1 MNISE
6 VEDAIIDL
14 CSAGN
19 KFEDA
24 GFTYGKL
31 QCDKLRRIIEG
42 VIERNKEVK
51 NEEI

>member
-1 MNISE
+1 MNVSE
-6 VEDAIIDL
+6 IEDAIIDL

-24 GFTYGKL
+24 GFTYGKI

-42 VIERNKEVK
+42 VIEQNKGEK
-51 NEEI
+51 

>member
-1 MNISE
+1 MNIKE
-6 VEDAIIDL
+6 MEDALVDL
-14 CSAGN
+14 CSAKN

-51 NEEI
+51 NE

>member
-1 MNISE
+1 MNIPE

-31 QCDKLRRIIEG
+31 QCDRLRRIIEN
-42 VIERNKEVK
+42 VIEKNKKEQ
-51 NEEI
+51 

>member
-6 VEDAIIDL
+6 IENALIDL

-24 GFTYGKL
+24 GFTYGKI
-31 QCDKLRRIIEG
+31 QCDRLRRIIEN
-42 VIERNKEVK
+42 VIERNKKEK
-51 NEEI
+51 